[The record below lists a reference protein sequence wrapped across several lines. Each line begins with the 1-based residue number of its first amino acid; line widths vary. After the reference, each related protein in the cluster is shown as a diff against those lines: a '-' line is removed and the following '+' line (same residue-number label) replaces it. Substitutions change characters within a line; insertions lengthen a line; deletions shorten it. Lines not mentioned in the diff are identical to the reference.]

1 MDFSQKNAT
10 TDFIPNMLKDL
21 GKIFADD
28 FKVKFN
34 EARNKKADCN
44 NWNDWSNEFVVKKAT
59 QTTPN
64 ATFTATPAVNIH
76 ETATTFELAVIAPGL
91 KKEDFKLSI
100 EDNILKISSEIQ
112 DNQKENTTANTTE
125 TVETMEQNPPNK
137 TNANFSRTE
146 FVQTKFSRSFEL
158 PESVDTEMISA
169 KYEAGIL
176 YITLPKK
183 AQIHET
189 KVRKVEIL

>member
-1 MDFSQKNAT
+1 MDFSKKNVNS
-10 TDFIPNMLKDL
+10 DFIPNMLKDL

-28 FKVKFN
+28 FQVKFN

-44 NWNDWSNEFVVKKAT
+44 NWNDWSNEFVAKKTT
-59 QTTPN
+59 QKTPN
-64 ATFTATPAVNIH
+64 ATLSVVPAVNIH

-100 EDNILKISSEIQ
+100 EDNILKISSEIH
-112 DNQKENTTANTTE
+112 DNHKENTTANTTE
-125 TVETMEQNPPNK
+125 TVETIEQNPQNK

-158 PESVDTEMISA
+158 PESVDTELISA
-169 KYEAGIL
+169 KYDAGIL

-183 AQIHET
+183 VQIHET
-189 KVRKVEIL
+189 KVRKVEIA